1 MKTNI
6 PTLRVIGKLLIIE
19 LLSIL
24 IQYTPIT
31 IKIIMIGLD
40 LIKKDKI
47 TLPDRQ
53 KVWPENSDKQD
64 FYWIKNVYL

>member
-1 MKTNI
+1 
-6 PTLRVIGKLLIIE
+6 
-19 LLSIL
+19 
-24 IQYTPIT
+24 
-31 IKIIMIGLD
+31 MIGLD

-64 FYWIKNVYL
+64 FYWIKSVYL